1 MIEVKHDHK
10 LKFPTIEVPKYNESD
25 DEGPNIARQTN
36 IEGVLVPLFRFNNL
50 TITFEMV
57 QSMML
62 TCNRVPEIHVEIK
75 DFVDLIKIMDTPG
88 PDNILYM
95 QIVPPFDGAY
105 RKIQLAFYVVNS
117 SIDGNIITLDGIYY
131 VPKFFDTVM
140 RPYGMISSYELF
152 DAISNEYSL
161 GFCSNIDDSQDE
173 RYIYNPNR
181 TIMEFMDNEV
191 GISGMKEHVFAWW
204 IDFWNNI
211 NLVDL
216 FKEYNSVYSDEDMQI
231 WLCNNFKATDAGENE
246 PYQQIAAFSNHPAFV
261 SSPMYIDDY
270 RPVSRSSLITDCNY
284 ETYSMGN
291 LKAESMLIQD
301 GDVHNSIFTKYRY
314 GGEVF
319 GDFNYL
325 AQRACREMFINKIN
339 SQCIE
344 VITKTPVL
352 GLIKGGHV
360 NVWWYDIGNQTAK
373 NIDSSGIESNI
384 PIPDD
389 PEGSRDG
396 DVPVVINK
404 TISGQY
410 FIVDIEFNYIG
421 GMSWENKYILS
432 RSAED
437 IQRINPPANE
447 SFLS

>member
-1 MIEVKHDHK
+1 MFMIVY
-10 LKFPTIEVPKYNESD
+10 LQNT
-25 DEGPNIARQTN
+25 G
-36 IEGVLVPLFRFNNL
+36 
-50 TITFEMV
+50 MV
-57 QSMML
+57 
-62 TCNRVPEIHVEIK
+62 
-75 DFVDLIKIMDTPG
+75 
-88 PDNILYM
+88 
-95 QIVPPFDGAY
+95 A
-105 RKIQLAFYVVNS
+105 
-117 SIDGNIITLDGIYY
+117 
-131 VPKFFDTVM
+131 
-140 RPYGMISSYELF
+140 
-152 DAISNEYSL
+152 
-161 GFCSNIDDSQDE
+161 
-173 RYIYNPNR
+173 
-181 TIMEFMDNEV
+181 
-191 GISGMKEHVFAWW
+191 
-204 IDFWNNI
+204 
-211 NLVDL
+211 
-216 FKEYNSVYSDEDMQI
+216 
-231 WLCNNFKATDAGENE
+231 
-246 PYQQIAAFSNHPAFV
+246 
-261 SSPMYIDDY
+261 
-270 RPVSRSSLITDCNY
+270 
-284 ETYSMGN
+284 
-291 LKAESMLIQD
+291 
-301 GDVHNSIFTKYRY
+301 
-314 GGEVF
+314 VF